1 MRPTTADENVFDFN
15 ALLHPGTVFEAPR
28 DVLDHP
34 ALTLAEKRAIL
45 ASWASK
51 ASAIASCPSMRPC
64 RPQEAGVDRRDL
76 GRLVRPGRWPR
87 TPPGGKPYRL
97 HSTERAAPRRSLGG
111 PDDDGREPGAH
122 HNNIS
127 RYRRLL
133 RTKLSPLERQ
143 FIERRL
149 SEEEAALQSLSAS
162 TFPIVL
168 KEPRPGRPLP
178 TRGLLLVPQ
187 DDFTL

>member
-1 MRPTTADENVFDFN
+1 MPDKSGETRHSG
-15 ALLHPGTVFEAPR
+15 L
-28 DVLDHP
+28 
-34 ALTLAEKRAIL
+34 
-45 ASWASK
+45 
-51 ASAIASCPSMRPC
+51 M
-64 RPQEAGVDRRDL
+64 GVRCIRH
-76 GRLVRPGRWPR
+76 RLVP
-87 TPPGGKPYRL
+87 L
-97 HSTERAAPRRSLGG
+97 FARADR
-111 PDDDGREPGAH
+111 AH
-122 HNNIS
+122 RNNIS

-133 RTKLSPLERQ
+133 RTKLSTLERQ
-143 FIERRL
+143 YIERRL

>member
-1 MRPTTADENVFDFN
+1 MMMDENL
-15 ALLHPGTVFEAPR
+15 ALLR
-28 DVLDHP
+28 
-34 ALTLAEKRAIL
+34 
-45 ASWASK
+45 
-51 ASAIASCPSMRPC
+51 
-64 RPQEAGVDRRDL
+64 
-76 GRLVRPGRWPR
+76 
-87 TPPGGKPYRL
+87 
-97 HSTERAAPRRSLGG
+97 
-111 PDDDGREPGAH
+111 AH

-168 KEPRPGRPLP
+168 KEPGPGRPLP
-178 TRGLLLVPQ
+178 VAEVMP
-187 DDFTL
+187 